1 MLVFRPFIHG
11 KLFRTSQESLT
22 CESHSLARCDTHDSR
37 RDALVEG
44 MDTLLLEHVA
54 RNARY
59 PRPSTR
65 SDLCRR
71 LLQSRLDGV
80 DGRVAHG
87 SHGSADEA
95 DEGRLP
101 AGQVGALVLRLELL
115 EPLLEVCVCGE
126 VDGLVA
132 SLSEGGERYSAVE
145 RADAFFAD
153 NLSRG
158 LATSEFARF
167 WLKTYAKKS
176 VACISILG
184 DVERIG
190 HRVVLSLKTDL
201 DDLHGRDD
209 RNSLGDTSGQPS
221 QESRFS

>member
-1 MLVFRPFIHG
+1 MDS
-11 KLFRTSQESLT
+11 TAWESLT
-22 CESHSLARCDTHDSR
+22 CESHSLAWCDTHDSR

-44 MDTLLLEHVA
+44 MDALLLEHVA

-59 PRPSTR
+59 PRPSAR
-65 SDLCRR
+65 SDLGRR

-95 DEGRLP
+95 DDGGLP

-115 EPLLEVCVCGE
+115 EPLLEVGVCGE

-145 RADAFFAD
+145 RANTFFAN
-153 NLSRG
+153 NLSQG
-158 LATSEFARF
+158 SATSEFACF
-167 WLKTYAKKS
+167 WLKTYTQKS
-176 VACISILG
+176 MACISIL
-184 DVERIG
+184 
-190 HRVVLSLKTDL
+190 
-201 DDLHGRDD
+201 
-209 RNSLGDTSGQPS
+209 RNV
-221 QESRFS
+221 